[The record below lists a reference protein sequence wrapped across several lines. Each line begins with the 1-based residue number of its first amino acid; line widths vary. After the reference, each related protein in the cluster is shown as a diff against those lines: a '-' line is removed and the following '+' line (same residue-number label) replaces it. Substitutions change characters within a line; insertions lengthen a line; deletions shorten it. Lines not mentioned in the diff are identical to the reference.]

1 MFVLIIQGMTFQL
14 ELLSTL
20 DSTLDADLVSPAL
33 QPRLFKAT
41 GARVL
46 PQVEWV
52 EIQVKS
58 VLNRVQGMSFK
69 WSINPYRGCQ
79 HQCPFCVSPET
90 RILMADGTH
99 KAIGGVRP
107 GDAIYGTVRQ
117 GTFRH
122 FVKTQ
127 VLAQWETRKPAYEIT
142 LEDGTQLIAS
152 GDHRFLTER
161 GWKFVTGAEQG
172 PNQRP
177 FLTINN
183 KLMGVGAFSAPPHK
197 NSDYQRGY
205 LCGLIR
211 GDGLLATYKY
221 DRPGRRHGD
230 IYQFR
235 LAMTDAEALQRADRY
250 LRDFDVP
257 THAFVFA
264 EGNLRHRKM
273 HAIRTSSRKLV
284 DAVHYLIQWPLSL
297 SADWCK
303 GYLAGIFDAEGS
315 HNSHTIR
322 IANTDPAILDYV
334 CRSMNLLG
342 FEHVIEPPYESRE
355 SPVSYVR
362 LRGGTTHR
370 LRFLHTVHP
379 AVSRKRSIDGLA
391 LKSEAR
397 LRVVGIEPLDAE
409 LDLVD
414 ITTGTG
420 DFIADGVV
428 SHNCYARRT
437 HWFLD
442 QDGVNGWG
450 SRIFVKINAPEVLRR
465 ELAQSSWTREE
476 VHLGTATDPY
486 QPAEGAYKISRQ
498 ILEAVLAADT
508 PVDIVTR
515 STMVVRDADLL
526 TRLADGPGAMVC
538 FSIATMEATVARE
551 IEPDVPPPIKRLEAL
566 RSIAQAGVPVAVL
579 LAPVLPGITD
589 HPKQLAAVVEAAKD
603 YGASSLW
610 TNALHLGD
618 VTRQAFFQYLEQ
630 RRPELIPQYERLYRG
645 KYAPSSYRR
654 HVQEIVAALKA
665 KHGFGAPRADS
676 RPNQKVASLSAPQQ
690 LSLLP

>member
-1 MFVLIIQGMTFQL
+1 MFVYSISAMGLPS
-14 ELLSTL
+14 ELFPEP
-20 DSTLDADLVSPAL
+20 DSVPTPL

-58 VLNRVQGMSFK
+58 VLNRVQGMPFK

-79 HQCPFCVSPET
+79 HQCVFCVSPDT

-99 KAIGGVRP
+99 KPIGEVRP
-107 GDAIYGTVRQ
+107 GDAIYGTARQ
-117 GTFRH
+117 GAYRR
-122 FVKTQ
+122 FVHTQ
-127 VLAQWETRKPAYEIT
+127 VVAQWATRKPAYQIT
-142 LEDGTQLIAS
+142 LEDGTQLVAS
-152 GDHRFLTER
+152 GDHRFLSDR
-161 GWKFVTGAEQG
+161 GWKFVTGGEWG
-172 PNQRP
+172 PNRRP
-177 FLTINN
+177 FLTTNN
-183 KLMGVGAFSAPPHK
+183 KLMGVGAFSAPPQK

-205 LCGLIR
+205 LAGLVR

-235 LAMTDAEALQRADRY
+235 LAMTDVEALQRADRY

-257 THAFVFA
+257 TYAFVFA

-303 GYLAGIFDAEGS
+303 GFLAGIFDAEGS
-315 HNSHTIR
+315 HDDHTIR
-322 IANTDPAILDYV
+322 VANTDPIILDYV
-334 CRSMNLLG
+334 CRAMNLFG
-342 FEHVIEPPYESRE
+342 FDHVLEHRDKASGKPINC
-355 SPVSYVR
+355 VR
-362 LRGGTTHR
+362 LRGGITQR
-370 LRFLHTVHP
+370 LRFLHTVDP
-379 AVSRKRSIDGLA
+379 AISRKRSIDGLA

-397 LRVVGIEPLDAE
+397 LRVVGIEPLYADM
-409 LDLVD
+409 DLVD

-450 SRIFVKINAPEVLRR
+450 SRIFVKINAPQVLRR
-465 ELAQSSWTREE
+465 ELEQPSWPREE

-486 QPAEGAYKISRQ
+486 QPAEGSYKISRQ
-498 ILEAVLAADT
+498 ILEALLAAAT

-526 TRLADGPGAMVC
+526 TRLAEGPGAMVC
-538 FSIATMEATVARE
+538 FSIATMDAAVARE
-551 IEPDVPPPIKRLEAL
+551 IEPDVPPPLRRLEAL
-566 RSIAQAGVPVAVL
+566 RSLAQAGVPVAVL

-589 HPKQLAAVVEAAKD
+589 QPKQLSAVVEAAKE

-618 VTRQAFFQYLEQ
+618 VTRQAFFQYLGH
-630 RRPELIPQYERLYRG
+630 RRPELIPEYERMYRG
-645 KYAPSSYRR
+645 KYAPSAYRR
-654 HVQEIVAALKA
+654 HVQEVVAALKA
-665 KHGFGAPRADS
+665 RHGLHNCSEARRRRDDAPAAHS
-676 RPNQKVASLSAPQQ
+676 PQQ
-690 LSLLP
+690 LFLF

>member
-1 MFVLIIQGMTFQL
+1 MFVYRIGSMGLPS
-14 ELLSTL
+14 ELFPEP
-20 DSTLDADLVSPAL
+20 DSVPTTL

-41 GARVL
+41 GARIL

-58 VLNRVQGMSFK
+58 VLNRVQGMPFK

-79 HQCPFCVSPET
+79 HQCVFCVSPET

-99 KAIGGVRP
+99 KRIGEVRP
-107 GDAIYGTVRQ
+107 GDAIYGTARQ
-117 GTFRH
+117 GAYRR
-122 FVKTQ
+122 FVRTQ
-127 VLAQWETRKPAYEIT
+127 VLAQWATRKPAYQIT
-142 LEDGTQLIAS
+142 LEDGTQLVAS
-152 GDHRFLTER
+152 GDHRFLSDR
-161 GWKFVTGAEQG
+161 GWKFVTGTEWG
-172 PNQRP
+172 LNRRP
-177 FLTINN
+177 FLTANN
-183 KLMGVGAFSAPPHK
+183 KLMGVGAFSVPPQK

-205 LCGLIR
+205 LAGLFR
-211 GDGLLATYKY
+211 GDGLLGAYKY
-221 DRPGRRHGD
+221 NRPGRRHGD

-235 LAMTDAEALQRADRY
+235 LAMTDIEALQRADRY

-257 THAFVFA
+257 TYAFVFA

-273 HAIRTSSRKLV
+273 HAIRTSSRKPV
-284 DAVHYLIQWPLSL
+284 DAVHYLIQWPPSL
-297 SADWCK
+297 SSDWCK
-303 GYLAGIFDAEGS
+303 GFLAGIFDAEGS
-315 HNSHTIR
+315 HDDHTIR
-322 IANTDPAILDYV
+322 VANTDPVILDYV
-334 CRSMNLLG
+334 CRAMNLFG
-342 FEHVIEPPYESRE
+342 FDHVLEHRDKASGKPINC
-355 SPVSYVR
+355 VR
-362 LRGGTTHR
+362 LRGGITQR
-370 LRFLHTVHP
+370 LRFLHTVDP
-379 AVSRKRSIDGLA
+379 AISRKRSIDGLA

-397 LRVVGIEPLDAE
+397 LRVVGIEPLYADM
-409 LDLVD
+409 DLVD

-465 ELAQSSWTREE
+465 ELAQPSWTREE

-498 ILEAVLAADT
+498 ILEALLAADT

-515 STMVVRDADLL
+515 SSMVVRDADLL
-526 TRLADGPGAMVC
+526 KRLAEGPGALVC
-538 FSIATMEATVARE
+538 FSIATMDATVALE
-551 IEPDVPPPIKRLEAL
+551 IEPDVPPPLRRVEAL
-566 RSIAQAGVPVAVL
+566 RSLAPGRVPDAL
-579 LAPVLPGITD
+579 LPAPVLPGITD
-589 HPKQLAAVVEAAKD
+589 QPKQLAAVVEAAKE

-618 VTRQAFFQYLEQ
+618 ITRQAFFQYLEH

-654 HVQEIVAALKA
+654 HVQEIVAVLKA
-665 KHGFGAPRADS
+665 KHGFRAPRADS